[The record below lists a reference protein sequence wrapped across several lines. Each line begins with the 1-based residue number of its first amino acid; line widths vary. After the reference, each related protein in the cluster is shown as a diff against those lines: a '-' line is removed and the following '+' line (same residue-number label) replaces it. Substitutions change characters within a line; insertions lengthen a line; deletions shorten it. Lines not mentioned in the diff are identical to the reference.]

1 MFLVK
6 SYSRSDRLPDPH
18 NVGVVGELFEEESRS
33 IRISD
38 KDSGFSQRLLFSNDY
53 WWYDNNWIIKLKVKE

>member
-6 SYSRSDRLPDPH
+6 SYSRFDRIPDPN

-33 IRISD
+33 IRVSD
-38 KDSGFSQRLLFSNDY
+38 RDSGFSQRLLFPDTY